1 MRLSLARVMDPRL
14 LVTPATPLI
23 LSTIAMVAVVALLL
37 SDTFG
42 LSIVVLPVVVPALDA
57 ELKDLDAVEEKA
69 GSHVQIRLSMDVI
82 A

>member
-1 MRLSLARVMDPRL
+1 MDPRL

-69 GSHVQIRLSMDVI
+69 GSHVQIQLSMDVI

>member
-1 MRLSLARVMDPRL
+1 
-14 LVTPATPLI
+14 
-23 LSTIAMVAVVALLL
+23 MVAVVALLL

-69 GSHVQIRLSMDVI
+69 GSHVQIQLSMDVI